1 MALLPVLL
9 VAVLAAN
16 AGAAFGARAQ
26 DSGSAN
32 LIAVRYINQS
42 EYCCD
47 PAEPSPVAEYEPES
61 HYVSGYLICL
71 ILLIL
76 VAVLF
81 YLIGRSSAPTPP
93 TTAQVDAAVA
103 AAFAE
108 QVRLAGPVA
117 PAPIVLL
124 ALSQAEPAVRRA
136 LRGIGL

>member
-1 MALLPVLL
+1 MLLAALL
-9 VAVLAAN
+9 VANVLAV
-16 AGAAFGARAQ
+16 FGARAQ
-26 DSGSAN
+26 EGGPAN
-32 LIAVRYINQS
+32 FTAVRYINQG

-47 PAEPSPVAEYEPES
+47 PADPSSPVVEYEPES
-61 HYVSGYLICL
+61 HYLSGYIICL

-81 YLIGRSSAPTPP
+81 YLIGQSNAPKPP

-108 QVRLAGPVA
+108 QVRLAGAA